1 MFIEIWNAEVINL
14 SIHPNITALTALL
27 TEKSRATILAALMDG
42 KFHTASELA
51 YMASIKPQTASFH
64 LSKLEE
70 NSLVICEKH
79 GRFRYFRL
87 ANEEVA
93 NTLEVFMSIS
103 SPPEIRSLKQS
114 SQLKRLENA
123 RTCYD
128 HLAGR
133 ISVKLTTIMLDNGY
147 IEKSNKQFIVT
158 VKGEGFFNSLG
169 VDIVGLSKKRRSF
182 SHACLDWSERT
193 HHLGGALGNGLFVR
207 YIELG
212 WIEARAN
219 SREIII
225 TDKGKIGFKEYFGLE
240 ISI

>member
-1 MFIEIWNAEVINL
+1 M

-27 TEKSRATILAALMDG
+27 AEKSRATILAALMDG

-51 YMASIKPQTASFH
+51 YMATIKPQTASFH
-64 LSKLEE
+64 LAKLVE
-70 NSLVICEKH
+70 NNLVISEKN

-93 NTLEVFMSIS
+93 NTLEIFMSIS
-103 SPPEIRSLKQS
+103 PPPEVRSLKQS

-133 ISVKLTTIMLDNGY
+133 LSVNLTNIMQEEGY
-147 IEKSNKQFIVT
+147 IEKSNKRFIIT
-158 VKGEGFFNSLG
+158 TKGEHFFKELG
-169 VDIVGLSKKRRSF
+169 IDLIALSRKRRSF
-182 SHACLDWSERT
+182 CHACLDWSERT
-193 HHLGGALGNGLFVR
+193 HHLGGALGNGLFER

-212 WIEARAN
+212 WLESREN
-219 SREIII
+219 SREIVI
-225 TDKGKIGFKEYFGLE
+225 TTEGKSGFKEFFGL
-240 ISI
+240 SI